1 MITYGENAKDSTKKK
16 KKLELITNSVNC
28 RIQTNMQKSV
38 AFLNANNKLRNKDN
52 N

>member
-1 MITYGENAKDSTKKK
+1 MEKMPQTPPKKK